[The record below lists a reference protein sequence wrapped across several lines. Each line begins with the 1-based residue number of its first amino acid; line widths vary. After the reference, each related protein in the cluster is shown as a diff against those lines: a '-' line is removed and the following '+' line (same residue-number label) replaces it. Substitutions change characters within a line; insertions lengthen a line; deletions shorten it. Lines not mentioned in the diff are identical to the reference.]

1 MKWGAFVC
9 PFKMKRNST
18 KTLQHICSRPNWR
31 IPEGRRNDGIAL
43 RDEDGR
49 AECLKSRT
57 LTTAVLIRG
66 E

>member
-1 MKWGAFVC
+1 
-9 PFKMKRNST
+9 MKRNST